1 MMPKS
6 FKSKTLGGKGRRT
19 ESMESIGC
27 ARENCQRLARYQSP
41 MNTKSIELL
50 CYWCVIEEKNMLEL
64 RNIQAQYSVVSGNE
78 ANLSLLADTAELLA
92 PSKRKSVRIRAKAA
106 SAISTPVDES
116 CCDLPFENR
125 CGTCADCSTKLSC
138 AKRKDDHLRHKL
150 SIGKSSMEGA
160 GNGLFLLQPV
170 KMDDPIIEYTGH
182 TSKKR
187 PSGNKYTS
195 HVSSEKYITAKEGSF
210 CGSAN
215 HSCTPNCDLRKLIE
229 PTENGKGEV
238 ERLYVVP
245 LMNLK
250 EGDECFLD
258 YNKGL
263 APSEDK
269 FDFGEE
275 GCLCGTSNCK
285 YQSE

>member
-1 MMPKS
+1 MPKS
-6 FKSKTLGGKGRRT
+6 FKSKTFGGKGGRT
-19 ESMESIGC
+19 ESTGC

-106 SAISTPVDES
+106 SGFSTPVDES

-138 AKRKDDHLRHKL
+138 AKRKDEHLQHKL
-150 SIGKSSMEGA
+150 SIGKSSMMGA
-160 GNGLFLLQPV
+160 GNGLFLLRPV

-187 PSGNKYTS
+187 PSGNEYTS
-195 HVSSEKYITAKEGSF
+195 HVSSEKYITAKAGSF

-215 HSCTPNCDLRKLIE
+215 HSCTPNCDLRKLLE
-229 PTENGKGEV
+229 PSENGKGEV

-269 FDFGEE
+269 FDFGEQ
-275 GCLCGTSNCK
+275 GCLCGAFNCK
-285 YQSE
+285 YQLSR